1 MSDFPTTCSKI
12 NRFYNEAVTSGSTG
26 LDILIQGLSEFFATD
41 SDQHQ
46 FYDHY
51 EDIIQVREGVRF
63 HSSYSKVFWQMD
75 RTMKTTSKG

>member
-1 MSDFPTTCSKI
+1 MSDFPATCSKI

-41 SDQHQ
+41 SDQPP

-51 EDIIQVREGVRF
+51 EDIIQVGEGVRF
-63 HSSYSKVFWQMD
+63 HSSYSKAFWQMD